1 MKINEVAKM
10 LDEYSQQREKNGA
23 QLNNTNLGL
32 LKHCAGEVIEAT
44 NAYTCWK
51 YSDLTD
57 IDFEREAVVEE
68 LADVIACILILCA
81 RENID
86 VEYALTQCL
95 AKNLQRAEGKGAKA

>member
-1 MKINEVAKM
+1 MNVNEVAKM
-10 LDEYSQQREKNGA
+10 LDEYSKEREKNGA

-32 LKHCAGEVIEAT
+32 LKHCAGEVI
-44 NAYTCWK
+44 
-51 YSDLTD
+51 
-57 IDFEREAVVEE
+57 EAVVEE

>member
-44 NAYTCWK
+44 NAYTRWK

-68 LADVIACILILCA
+68 LADVMACILILCA
-81 RENID
+81 AENID
-86 VEYALTQCL
+86 VEKALKQCI
-95 AKNLQRAEGKGAKA
+95 AKNQDRANGKGVKA